1 MDLSW
6 LHSPGRG
13 PTAHIAA
20 GLEESQASV
29 AWGPVPT
36 THPLLCNPRR
46 VGRRPSGGASHSP
59 QPEAQS
65 RWGQDSCQQ
74 TARSRGVGHEDP
86 LPRLESN
93 TERKG
98 VRGPGQRRPV
108 GPQAGCRRFP
118 ARVQGRGEKAPEINS
133 YVSMFQGRPQCS
145 EIGVT
150 ERGCAQVYLQ
160 PHEL

>member
-1 MDLSW
+1 M
-6 LHSPGRG
+6 
-13 PTAHIAA
+13 
-20 GLEESQASV
+20 
-29 AWGPVPT
+29 
-36 THPLLCNPRR
+36 
-46 VGRRPSGGASHSP
+46 
-59 QPEAQS
+59 
-65 RWGQDSCQQ
+65 
-74 TARSRGVGHEDP
+74 GHEDP

-150 ERGCAQVYLQ
+150 ERGCAQVYRGLLVS
-160 PHEL
+160 PLSREDGPVPSAAYEKVLWG